1 MLYFSS
7 WLRQHAAAIITLS
20 DWLSLWL
27 VGDLSCRLSLE
38 QLAEAAHDREQRKAY
53 HTHLAPWPAAEQ
65 QAAAAAAAAAG
76 TRSADQ
82 QEHVLGNGVGIL
94 TAPADH
100 VLLAQLQDVMA
111 Q

>member
-7 WLRQHAAAIITLS
+7 WLRQHAAIITLS
-20 DWLSLWL
+20 DWLSVWL
-27 VGDLSCRLSLE
+27 LGDLSCRLSLE
-38 QLAEAAHDREQRKAY
+38 QLAEAARNREQRKAY

-65 QAAAAAAAAAG
+65 KAAAAAAVG
-76 TRSADQ
+76 TRAAADQ
-82 QEHVLGNGVGIL
+82 QEHVFGSGVGIL
-94 TAPADH
+94 TASADH